1 MFDGKIPKGHVHEWA
16 VPKSILGGDGAEL
29 RKVLLDEGLSLGA
42 SLKSRNLLVQFLISV
57 PADGFVR
64 AVQSTGWHANVFVF
78 PDGTIGDAAGE
89 HTILQTDKFLD
100 HNFNVRGTLED
111 WQQNVARFAVGNSR
125 LVLSI
130 SMAFAAALIGPCG
143 IESGGVHFVGPSS
156 TGKTTTLI
164 AAGSVWGGGDAGYVQ
179 TWRATSNGLEATAAA
194 HNDALLCLD
203 ELAQVSSQEAGATAY
218 MLANEKGKSR
228 STRELR
234 ARKAVK
240 WRLLYLSSGEMSLA
254 DKIGEDGRGRK
265 ETAGQRVRVVE
276 VPTDTGVHGL
286 FENLHDVP
294 DAAQFAKRLAGAAKT
309 YYGAPARAFI
319 AAVSGDLEKTNGF
332 IRQGVQ
338 AFIDGRKLEGA
349 SGQVKRVCERFGIA
363 AAAGE
368 LAINLGIVPWPKGEA
383 IKAAAGCFQAW
394 IDARGGIEA
403 AEVTNGIAAV
413 RAFLSAQGSSRF
425 EAAWEE
431 PPRDRDGNPVPPR
444 IANQAGWRKRVIL
457 EDGEAWDYLISADAW
472 REAAAG
478 FNAESL
484 ARTLVERGYLLPG
497 GDGKSSRNEKI
508 PSHGQRRVYHISH
521 TLLGGGADG

>member
-1 MFDGKIPKGHVHEWA
+1 
-16 VPKSILGGDGAEL
+16 
-29 RKVLLDEGLSLGA
+29 
-42 SLKSRNLLVQFLISV
+42 
-57 PADGFVR
+57 
-64 AVQSTGWHANVFVF
+64 
-78 PDGTIGDAAGE
+78 
-89 HTILQTDKFLD
+89 
-100 HNFNVRGTLED
+100 
-111 WQQNVARFAVGNSR
+111 
-125 LVLSI
+125 
-130 SMAFAAALIGPCG
+130 
-143 IESGGVHFVGPSS
+143 
-156 TGKTTTLI
+156 
-164 AAGSVWGGGDAGYVQ
+164 
-179 TWRATSNGLEATAAA
+179 
-194 HNDALLCLD
+194 
-203 ELAQVSSQEAGATAY
+203 

-286 FENLHDVP
+286 FENPHDVP

-478 FNAESL
+478 SMRSPSPGHSSSADISCRAAMAK
-484 ARTLVERGYLLPG
+484 ARETRKSRATGKGASITFRIRYWGVARMANLEEALRRALETLREDARQHVNSGVR
-497 GDGKSSRNEKI
+497 K
-508 PSHGQRRVYHISH
+508 
-521 TLLGGGADG
+521 T

>member
-1 MFDGKIPKGHVHEWA
+1 VSA
-16 VPKSILGGDGAEL
+16 A
-29 RKVLLDEGLSLGA
+29 A
-42 SLKSRNLLVQFLISV
+42 
-57 PADGFVR
+57 GFV
-64 AVQSTGWHANVFVF
+64 
-78 PDGTIGDAAGE
+78 
-89 HTILQTDKFLD
+89 
-100 HNFNVRGTLED
+100 TLP
-111 WQQNVARFAVGNSR
+111 N
-125 LVLSI
+125 
-130 SMAFAAALIGPCG
+130 
-143 IESGGVHFVGPSS
+143 
-156 TGKTTTLI
+156 
-164 AAGSVWGGGDAGYVQ
+164 
-179 TWRATSNGLEATAAA
+179 
-194 HNDALLCLD
+194 
-203 ELAQVSSQEAGATAY
+203 
-218 MLANEKGKSR
+218 
-228 STRELR
+228 R
-234 ARKAVK
+234 ARSNSAGT
-240 WRLLYLSSGEMSLA
+240 SGSR
-254 DKIGEDGRGRK
+254 RG
-265 ETAGQRVRVVE
+265 
-276 VPTDTGVHGL
+276 DD
-286 FENLHDVP
+286 F
-294 DAAQFAKRLAGAAKT
+294 
-309 YYGAPARAFI
+309 
-319 AAVSGDLEKTNGF
+319 
-332 IRQGVQ
+332 
-338 AFIDGRKLEGA
+338 FIDGRKLEGA

-508 PSHGQRRVYHISH
+508 PSHGQRRVYRGYQSAGH
-521 TLLGGGADG
+521 